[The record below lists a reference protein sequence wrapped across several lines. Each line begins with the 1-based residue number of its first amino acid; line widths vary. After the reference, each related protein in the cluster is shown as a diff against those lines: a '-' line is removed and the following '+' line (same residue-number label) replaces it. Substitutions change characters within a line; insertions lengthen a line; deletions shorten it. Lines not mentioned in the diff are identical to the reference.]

1 MADSSVTVGGC
12 VALWLC
18 FVKRKEKKIEVHIVL
33 FLKGFA
39 QTDALTVNVLHVV
52 T

>member
-1 MADSSVTVGGC
+1 MSLFG
-12 VALWLC
+12 
-18 FVKRKEKKIEVHIVL
+18 FVVSREKKKKIEVHVVL